1 MCDAPHMLS
10 LMAPVNVFLAAPNES
25 AADISSAPN
34 KSPIF
39 SMVVSLAFCELTAT
53 DTMMRKMG
61 AAIHHDAFR
70 TGNVVN
76 NGPFPFI
83 IDYAPRPAFGF
94 LRREPRTAAGFSLS
108 VCTGTRVT
116 KIAAGRMA

>member
-39 SMVVSLAFCELTAT
+39 FMVVSLAFCELTAT
-53 DTMMRKMG
+53 DTKMRKMG
-61 AAIHHDAFR
+61 APIHHDAFR

-76 NGPFPFI
+76 NSAFPFI
-83 IDYAPRPAFGF
+83 IDYASAPHLDFRDA
-94 LRREPRTAAGFSLS
+94 RRKENRLF
-108 VCTGTRVT
+108 V
-116 KIAAGRMA
+116 